1 MNGDV
6 VALNAELSRTY
17 LRLAEVTRQLADEQA
32 LIRELRV
39 IVALAPYNDVR
50 RPRLSRRRR

>member
-17 LRLAEVTRQLADEQA
+17 LRLSEVSRQLSDEQA
-32 LIRELRV
+32 VSRNLRGV
-39 IVALAPYNDVR
+39 IALLPYNAVR
-50 RPRLSRRRR
+50 RPRPTRRPR